1 MVGRVAQRAG
11 LSPADAADVQQA
23 TWVQLIRHADQ
34 VRDPERI
41 GAWLATTARR
51 QSQRVAMA
59 RSRQALSADPWEEY
73 GWGQRNGEDVA
84 AVVVRDHY
92 EPVLD
97 QALGRLPASYR
108 RVLELLS
115 SDATPS
121 YEEVARALGLPVG
134 SIGPMRIR
142 ALQLLRR
149 DGGLRAHRSGL
160 ASMSIG
166 ARSRSCPFAD

>member
-1 MVGRVAQRAG
+1 RFGAMVGRVAQRAG
-11 LSPADAADVQQA
+11 LSAADAADVQQA
-23 TWVQLIRHADQ
+23 TWVQLMRHADQ

-59 RSRQALSADPWEEY
+59 RSRQALYADPWGEY
-73 GWGQRNGEDVA
+73 GWGQRAGEDVA
-84 AVVVRDHY
+84 AVVVRDHL

-115 SDATPS
+115 SDASPS

-134 SIGPMRIR
+134 SIGPMRLR
-142 ALQLLRR
+142 ALQLLR
-149 DGGLRAHRSGL
+149 
-160 ASMSIG
+160 
-166 ARSRSCPFAD
+166 